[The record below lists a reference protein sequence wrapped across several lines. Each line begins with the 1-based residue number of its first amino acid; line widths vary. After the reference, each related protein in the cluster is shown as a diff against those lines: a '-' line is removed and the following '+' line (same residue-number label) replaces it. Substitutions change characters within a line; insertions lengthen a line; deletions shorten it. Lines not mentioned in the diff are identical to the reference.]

1 VRSPRGAR
9 RRDARGDGGAPSR
22 FETLAIHAG
31 QPPEPVTGAVMTPVF
46 LTSTYA
52 QAGPGAHKGFEYSR
66 TQNPTRFALEANLA
80 ALEGGAWGLAFNA
93 GLAAS
98 TAVMSLCDA
107 GDHVVAGDDL
117 YGGTFRLF
125 DKVFRRLGL
134 TFSYVDARDARAVA
148 AAIGPRTRLAWVET
162 PTNPLLRLF
171 DVRAISQVCRAR
183 GVRVVVDNTFMTPF
197 FQRPH
202 ALGADLVVH
211 STTKYLNGHSDV
223 VGGAIVG
230 RDPALRERLA
240 FLQNALGGSEP
251 AFDSF
256 LVMRGTKT
264 LAVRMERHARN
275 ALAVARWLEGRPEVA
290 RVFYPGLRS
299 HPQYALARRQ
309 MSGSGGMVSFVL
321 REDRRTLARAK
332 TFLKSLRVFTCAE
345 SLGGV
350 ESLAEHPAIMT
361 HASIP
366 AERRQALG
374 ISDGLI
380 RLSVGIEHVDDLL
393 ADLTQALAETT
404 KAKETTLQATKAKAT
419 KAKATKA
426 KKTKAKK

>member
-1 VRSPRGAR
+1 MKKPKPR
-9 RRDARGDGGAPSR
+9 ARGPARPAAR
-22 FETLAIHAG
+22 IETLAIHAG
-31 QPPEPVTGAVMTPVF
+31 QPPEPRTGAVMTPVF

-52 QAGPGAHKGFEYSR
+52 QRGPGEHTGFEYSR
-66 TQNPTRFALEANLA
+66 TQNPTRFALEDNLA

-98 TAVMSLCDA
+98 TAVLSLLDA

-117 YGGTFRLF
+117 YGGSFRLF

-134 TFSYVDARDARAVA
+134 SFTYVDARDPRVVA

-171 DVRAISQVCRAR
+171 DIKAIGKLCRAR
-183 GVRVVVDNTFMTPF
+183 GVLVAVDNTFMTPY
-197 FQRPH
+197 FQRPLE
-202 ALGADLVVH
+202 LGADLVVH

-230 RDPALRERLA
+230 SDPALRDRLA
-240 FLQNALGGSEP
+240 FLQNAMGGSQP

-264 LAVRMERHARN
+264 LPVRMERHQQN
-275 ALAVARWLEGRPEVA
+275 ALAVARWLESRREIA
-290 RVFYPGLRS
+290 RVYYPGLRS
-299 HPQYALARRQ
+299 HPQHALARRQ
-309 MSGSGGMVSFVL
+309 MSGFGGMVSFVL
-321 REDRRTLARAK
+321 REDRRTLQRARA
-332 TFLKSLRVFTCAE
+332 FLKSLRIFTCAE

-350 ESLAEHPAIMT
+350 ESLAELPAIMT

-366 AERRQALG
+366 PERRRALG

-380 RLSVGIEHVDDLL
+380 RLSVGIEHVDDLI
-393 ADLTQALAETT
+393 ADLEQAL
-404 KAKETTLQATKAKAT
+404 K
-419 KAKATKA
+419 
-426 KKTKAKK
+426 

>member
-1 VRSPRGAR
+1 
-9 RRDARGDGGAPSR
+9 
-22 FETLAIHAG
+22 
-31 QPPEPVTGAVMTPVF
+31 MTPIF

-52 QAGPGAHKGFEYSR
+52 QAGPGVHRGFEYSR

-80 ALEGGAWGLAFNA
+80 ALEGGEWGLAFNA

-98 TAVMSLCDA
+98 TAVLSLLDA

-117 YGGTFRLF
+117 YGGSFRLF
-125 DKVFRRLGL
+125 DKVFRRFGL
-134 TFSYVDARDARAVA
+134 SFTYVDARDPRAVA

-171 DVRAISQVCRAR
+171 DIAAIVKLCRAR
-183 GVRVVVDNTFMTPF
+183 GVRVAVDNTFMTPY
-197 FQRPH
+197 FQRPL

-223 VGGAIVG
+223 VGGAVIG
-230 RDPALRERLA
+230 TDPALRERLA
-240 FLQNALGGSEP
+240 FLQNAMGGSQT

-264 LAVRMERHARN
+264 LPVRMERHQQN
-275 ALAVARWLEGRPEVA
+275 ALAVARWLEARPEVA
-290 RVFYPGLRS
+290 RAFYPGLRS
-299 HPQYALARRQ
+299 HPQHALARRQ
-309 MSGSGGMVSFVL
+309 MSGFGGMVSFVL
-321 REDRRTLARAK
+321 REDRGTLSRAR

-366 AERRQALG
+366 AERRRALG

-380 RLSVGIEHVDDLL
+380 RLSVGIEHVDDLI
-393 ADLTQALAETT
+393 ADLEQAFAASAST
-404 KAKETTLQATKAKAT
+404 ASRRR
-419 KAKATKA
+419 
-426 KKTKAKK
+426 

>member
-1 VRSPRGAR
+1 
-9 RRDARGDGGAPSR
+9 
-22 FETLAIHAG
+22 
-31 QPPEPVTGAVMTPVF
+31 MTPVF

-52 QAGPGAHKGFEYSR
+52 QDGPGAHKGFEYSR

-98 TAVMSLCDA
+98 TAVMSMLDA

-117 YGGTFRLF
+117 YGGSFRLF

-134 TFSYVDARDARAVA
+134 TFTYVDAREPAAVA

-171 DVRAISQVCRAR
+171 DIAAIARLCRAR
-183 GVRVVVDNTFMTPF
+183 GVRVAVDNTFMTPY
-197 FQRPH
+197 FQRPLE
-202 ALGADLVVH
+202 LGADLVVH

-230 RDPALRERLA
+230 TDPELRARLV
-240 FLQNALGGSEP
+240 FLQNAMGGSQS

-264 LAVRMERHARN
+264 LPVRMERHQEN
-275 ALAVARWLEGRPEVA
+275 ALVVARWLEARPEVA

-299 HPQYALARRQ
+299 HPQHALARRQ
-309 MSGSGGMVSFVL
+309 MSGFGGMVSFVL
-321 REDRRTLARAK
+321 REDRGTLARARK
-332 TFLKSLRVFTCAE
+332 FLKSLRVFTCAE

-366 AERRQALG
+366 PDRRRTLG
-374 ISDGLI
+374 ISDGLV
-380 RLSVGIEHVDDLL
+380 RLSVGIEHIDDLL
-393 ADLTQALAETT
+393 ADLDQAFQTSTTQG
-404 KAKETTLQATKAKAT
+404 AKRR
-419 KAKATKA
+419 
-426 KKTKAKK
+426 